1 MGRSTYIGALLTLE
15 LGDGIVGGGRS
26 ETTNLIGTQSGLVLL
41 PQSCYG
47 RGLLYLRHGGDEAG
61 GDADGAQAL
70 ACSREVS
77 SGKHRGSNPVNRPL
91 NRRWE
96 GYSGGEI
103 VKGEKG

>member
-1 MGRSTYIGALLTLE
+1 MARSTYIGTLLALE
-15 LGDGIVGGGRS
+15 LGDGVVGGGRS
-26 ETTNLIGTQSGLVLL
+26 ETTDLIAQRSRLVSLL
-41 PQSCYG
+41 RYCYG
-47 RGLLYLRHGGDEAG
+47 RVLSYLRHGGHEAG
-61 GDADGAQAL
+61 GDADEAQAL

-96 GYSGGEI
+96 GYYGGEV